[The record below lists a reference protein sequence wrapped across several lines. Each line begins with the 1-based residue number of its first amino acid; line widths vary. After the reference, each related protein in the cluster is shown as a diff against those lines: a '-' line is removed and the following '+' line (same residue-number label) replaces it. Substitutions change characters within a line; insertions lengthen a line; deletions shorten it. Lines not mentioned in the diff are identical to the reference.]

1 MASID
6 DREFDVPV
14 IDLGPSYASSTG
26 KRQVAR
32 EFRRACLSSG
42 FFYIVSHR
50 ISPTACDGVLHQAE
64 LLLKQASLAEKS
76 RIHIDDSPHGYGWE
90 PSEATSI
97 AGDLE
102 TKEAFN
108 WCYSDD
114 LDPTGGDGRYVQLD
128 GTRTRDLNQWPSE
141 DSVPGFYDAVKA
153 YYKEALSLSRH
164 LCRLFA
170 LSLALPEDYFD
181 SKTTHPSANS
191 RMLYYPAGSPV
202 KDDVGLGAHTD
213 YQCFTILLCSS
224 TPGLEIMSPS
234 GRWVQAPAVPGG
246 LVVNIGDMMMRWTNG
261 LYKST
266 MHRVV
271 SRTGEERYSVPLF
284 FGINNDELVEVIS
297 MPSMARY
304 LKLNFCHRR
313 CPPALRTITQPSILL
328 SWPANIFCR
337 DWMLHEKHFRLF
349 AHNSFRS
356 QTGEYRALSIDQCI
370 NDHSQVL

>member
-1 MASID
+1 MASSQGE
-6 DREFDVPV
+6 EFPLPI
-14 IDLGPSYASSTG
+14 IDLNPSYGSSAG
-26 KRQVAR
+26 KQGVAD
-32 EFRRACLSSG
+32 EIRRACLSCG
-42 FFYIVSHR
+42 FFYIVSHG
-50 ISPTACDGVLHQAE
+50 ISPTACDGVLQQAAH
-64 LLLKQASLAEKS
+64 LLKHAPLADKH
-76 RIHIDDSPHGYGWE
+76 RIHIDHSPHGYGWE
-90 PSEATSI
+90 PSEASSI
-97 AGDLE
+97 AGDAE

-114 LDPTGGDGRYVQLD
+114 LDPTGGDGQYVQLD
-128 GTRTRDLNQWPSE
+128 GTRTKDLNQWPNE
-141 DSVPGFYDAVKA
+141 DSVPGFHDAVKA

-202 KDDVGLGAHTD
+202 TDDVGLGAQTD

-224 TPGLEIMSPS
+224 APGLEIMSPS

-271 SRTGEERYSVPLF
+271 NRTGKERYSVPLF
-284 FGINNDELVEVIS
+284 FGINNDELVEVS
-297 MPSMARY
+297 SVPLMTRY
-304 LKLNFCHRR
+304 VELNFCHRR
-313 CPPALRTITQPSILL
+313 CPPA
-328 SWPANIFCR
+328 
-337 DWMLHEKHFRLF
+337 
-349 AHNSFRS
+349 
-356 QTGEYRALSIDQCI
+356 
-370 NDHSQVL
+370 